1 MFIWW
6 VLFFKL
12 SSTFTSLWAG
22 LNVFYYYL
30 FLFIYQYLCTIW
42 HNECLFAVAN
52 EYDPATSLN
61 HYLRATGV
69 SRGTKQMCNE
79 GGCGV
84 CLVTATLY
92 DPLTKSYTVRTV
104 NSVSA
109 STILFTFCVN
119 VTMQPPP
126 WPCRVRM
133 CDLELSFACFMIGV
147 TSPCSH
153 RYVQYTGIFWYML
166 IFNQQNTGND
176 RLMRTMQS
184 VQSNPSIM

>member
-1 MFIWW
+1 M
-6 VLFFKL
+6 
-12 SSTFTSLWAG
+12 
-22 LNVFYYYL
+22 
-30 FLFIYQYLCTIW
+30 
-42 HNECLFAVAN
+42 AN

-92 DPLTKSYTVRTV
+92 NLLTKSYTVHTV

-119 VTMQPPP
+119 ITMQPPP
-126 WPCRVRM
+126 QPYRVCM
-133 CDLELSFACFMIGV
+133 CDLELSSACFMIGV
-147 TSPCSH
+147 TSPVH
-153 RYVQYTGIFWYML
+153 TGTSDTQVFSDIC
-166 IFNQQNTGND
+166 
-176 RLMRTMQS
+176 
-184 VQSNPSIM
+184 